1 MLKPLYRN
9 LLAVDIVIF
18 LKSELVMSNKEIA
31 FQEIQTA
38 DLLYLKTR
46 VIKDKPV
53 RYVKQ
58 SD

>member
-1 MLKPLYRN
+1 M
-9 LLAVDIVIF
+9 IF